1 MWDVVI
7 DALKDSVTIFI
18 WLFAVNF
25 AFSFIENKIADK
37 KAEGKAAVPLAAA
50 LGLLPQCG
58 FSVIASERYSKRKI
72 TAGTL
77 IAVFVA
83 TSDEAIPVFLA
94 SGEKFY
100 LIFPVLIVK
109 FVMAV
114 LMGYIFD
121 LVFKKTNAP
130 LTDTRLSDRK
140 TNDQSITQDTDE
152 SESNNTSSK
161 KYIHL
166 GCGCMHEKKHHDDNS
181 KHEKLHDHLI
191 HPLIHSLKTFS
202 VVLILNLAFGF
213 LVYFVTEERLSA
225 FLQSNAYFSP
235 LLAVVCGLIPN
246 CAASV
251 IVSDLYLAGR
261 IPFGACLSGLT
272 VNAGLGLTFLI
283 KNEKSL
289 KNKIIIIGYLVI
301 GALLFGY
308 IACLITGF

>member
-1 MWDVVI
+1 MEYYNVI
-7 DALKDSVTIFI
+7 IDSLIDTARLIPF
-18 WLFAVNF
+18 LFAVHLLINF
-25 AFSFIENKIADK
+25 LEVRKTGKIKRGILQSRFA
-37 KAEGKAAVPLAAA
+37 PLFGTGLA
-50 LGLLPQCG
+50 LLPQCG
-58 FSVIASERYSKRKI
+58 FSVIASERYSERKI

-100 LIFPVLIVK
+100 LIFPLLLTK
-109 FVMAV
+109 FVIAV
-114 LMGYIFD
+114 IMGYLFD
-121 LVFKKTNAP
+121 LIFKKANAP
-130 LTDTRLSDRK
+130 LPVHADNQNQPSE
-140 TNDQSITQDTDE
+140 DE
-152 SESNNTSSK
+152 HELV
-161 KYIHL
+161 HC
-166 GCGCMHEKKHHDDNS
+166 GCGCHAHEHEHSGENVSEKHT
-181 KHEKLHDHLI
+181 KLHEHLI
-191 HPLIHSLKTFS
+191 HPLTHSLKTFA
-202 VVLILNLAFGF
+202 VVLVLNIAFGF

-225 FLQSNAYFSP
+225 FLQANAYFSP
-235 LLAVVCGLIPN
+235 ILAAVCGLIPN

-289 KNKIIIIGYLVI
+289 KNKLLITFYLII

>member
-1 MWDVVI
+1 MFLRGIIRNIMWNVVL
-7 DALKDSVTIFI
+7 DALKDSAIIFI

-25 AFSFIENKIADK
+25 AFSFIEDKIASK
-37 KAEGKAAVPLAAA
+37 KTTGKGAVPLAAA

-58 FSVIASERYSKRKI
+58 FSVIASERYSERKI

-100 LIFPVLIVK
+100 LIFPLLLTK
-109 FVMAV
+109 FVIAV
-114 LMGYIFD
+114 IMGYLFD
-121 LVFKKTNAP
+121 LIFKKPNAP
-130 LTDTRLSDRK
+130 LPVPADNQNQPSE
-140 TNDQSITQDTDE
+140 DE
-152 SESNNTSSK
+152 HELV
-161 KYIHL
+161 HC
-166 GCGCMHEKKHHDDNS
+166 GCGCHAHEHEHSGENVSEKHA
-181 KHEKLHDHLI
+181 KLHEHLI
-191 HPLIHSLKTFS
+191 HPLTHSLKTFA
-202 VVLILNLAFGF
+202 VVLVLNIAFGF

-225 FLQSNAYFSP
+225 FLQANAYFSP
-235 LLAVVCGLIPN
+235 ILAAVCGLIPN

-289 KNKIIIIGYLVI
+289 KNKLLITFYLII